1 MTIEIKIE
9 MLSPLHLGSGAGS
22 VTVDSD
28 IIHDDVGMP
37 LFPAKRLKG
46 LLYESAI
53 EVAEMAELSGRE
65 FVSRAT
71 VEELFHHGA
80 SAVEF
85 ICHDLTACDTAT
97 HDYLKYVL
105 AAYPGIT
112 ASDVF
117 AEHTS
122 IRYATRIDRETGT
135 AADTSLRNIRVL
147 DRRMTFSGSIE
158 LVGAEPRH
166 VEALALAAQNLHYVG
181 GKRNRGLGQVRCT
194 ITGQNELV
202 ERALGE
208 GK

>member
-1 MTIEIKIE
+1 MTIDIKIE

-37 LFPAKRLKG
+37 IFPAKRLKG

-53 EVAEMAELSGRE
+53 EVTEMAELSGRD
-65 FVSRAT
+65 FVTRGT

-85 ICHDLTACDTAT
+85 ICHNLTACDAAT

-105 AAYPGIT
+105 VTYPDIT

-122 IRYATRIDRETGT
+122 IRYATRIDRATGT

-147 DRRMTFSGSIE
+147 DRHVTFRGSIE

-166 VEALALAAQNLHYVG
+166 VEALVLAAQNLHYVG
-181 GKRNRGLGQVRCT
+181 GKRNRGLGRVRCT
-194 ITGQNELV
+194 IANQKKLV
-202 ERALGE
+202 ESALGE
-208 GK
+208 AK